1 MFGLIMAIV
10 LPIEIMRPAA
20 GITAITTMRALPNF
34 CQNSKPNFSFSL
46 FISFPPTFRCK
57 RLHNLCNYYSIFLRF
72 VKRFRKL
79 FLNFFTNLKT
89 PRKTGVT

>member
-20 GITAITTMRALPNF
+20 GITAITTMRDLPNF

-46 FISFPPTFRCK
+46 FISFPPMFDANVCITYIIIIAPFD
-57 RLHNLCNYYSIFLRF
+57 NL
-72 VKRFRKL
+72 
-79 FLNFFTNLKT
+79 
-89 PRKTGVT
+89 